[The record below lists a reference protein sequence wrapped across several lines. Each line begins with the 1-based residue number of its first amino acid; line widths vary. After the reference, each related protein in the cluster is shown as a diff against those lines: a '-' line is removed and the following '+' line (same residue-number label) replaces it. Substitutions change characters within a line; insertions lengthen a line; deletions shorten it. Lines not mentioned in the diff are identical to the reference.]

1 MESSNQDDSTVML
14 DLLQPATSHE
24 RQTSISQIDMES
36 ASLGADEGPS
46 TGPSTGSTLF
56 PIPYPTPHHQTR
68 TAIKTDEGS
77 GETKRTDS
85 SLGSMLRRPAAIKRQ
100 YSGHPDLHNDHK
112 RVCTGVDTVNRD
124 LHDLMSDLDEIYKA
138 AKRHSTKEAQ
148 RDIAFDLDQAIDEI
162 CSTMGYDWLKDSTY
176 EDSLSSYGDF
186 AVRRSRASPLTAG
199 PRVDS
204 DCRPAVESQD
214 SFLGDYAY
222 TQDHQKPASSYDDQG
237 LQTRPSDDSNTPSS
251 TSTKIISHHRAD
263 TQCVPDS
270 NARLQSTIAV
280 EPSEL
285 SSVGSLFGRPHVSGY
300 SRSCATQSSISRPG
314 PSVKS
319 MHSGGMA
326 GPMLEKPDEELLLS
340 RAGHTAG
347 FSEYAH
353 SFESAQSRLEAECR
367 HAAAHG
373 DWPKLRL
380 LITDLEYDC
389 NHRDLEGRTPLIWAT
404 EQGYHEAIE
413 ALLEEHRSDLDA
425 NSRDNRGMTAIM
437 FACRRGNLRPVD
449 ALLKLPAIDLS
460 VQKNAGPSALMIA
473 IQYGRTSLVRRL
485 VSYIQTRPDY
495 DTTSAKWHP
504 LLNAPDASGM
514 TPLHWAF
521 KARNDGCIWTL
532 LDTGR
537 IDVDRKAF
545 KGTTA
550 AMQAVEDRMDPPTL
564 EFLLKRQG
572 CDPTVTNDRGETLV
586 GVAERVAGDF
596 QRAHEYFRSY
606 GFQLDSA
613 VLEASWGRLRI
624 CEAYAWDAEAERKRN

>member
-24 RQTSISQIDMES
+24 RQTSIFQTDMES

-46 TGPSTGSTLF
+46 TGPSTASTLF
-56 PIPYPTPHHQTR
+56 PSPYPTPHRQTGP
-68 TAIKTDEGS
+68 TIKIEKGS
-77 GETKRTDS
+77 GEAKRTDS
-85 SLGSMLRRPAAIKRQ
+85 YLGSMLRRPAAIKRQ
-100 YSGHPDLHNDHK
+100 YTGHPDLPNDHK

-124 LHDLMSDLDEIYKA
+124 LLNLMSDLDEIDKA
-138 AKRHSTKEAQ
+138 AERHSTKEAQ
-148 RDIAFDLDQAIDEI
+148 RDIAFDLDQAMCELY
-162 CSTMGYDWLKDSTY
+162 STMGSGWLKLPTY
-176 EDSLSSYGDF
+176 EDGLSSYGDF
-186 AVRRSRASPLTAG
+186 VVLRSRADPLTAG

-204 DCRPAVESQD
+204 DCRSTVESQD
-214 SFLGDYAY
+214 SFPGDNAH
-222 TQDHQKPASSYDDQG
+222 TQDHHNDQG

-251 TSTKIISHHRAD
+251 TSTGIISHNQAD
-263 TQCVPDS
+263 AQCVPASD
-270 NARLQSTIAV
+270 ARHQSTITL

-285 SSVGSLFGRPHVSGY
+285 GSVGSLFGRPHVSGY
-300 SRSCATQSSISRPG
+300 SRSYATRSSISRLG

-340 RAGHTAG
+340 RAGRMAG

-367 HAAAHG
+367 QAAAHG
-373 DWPKLRL
+373 DWSKLRL

-425 NSRDNRGMTAIM
+425 NSQDNRGMTAIM
-437 FACRRGNLRPVD
+437 FACQRGNLRPVD

-473 IQYGRTSLVRRL
+473 IQTNSTTLVRRL

-495 DTTSAKWHP
+495 DTTCAKWHP
-504 LLNAPDASGM
+504 LLNAQDARGM
-514 TPLHWAF
+514 TPLHWAL
-521 KARNDGCIWTL
+521 KARNYGCIWTL
-532 LDTGR
+532 LDTRR

-550 AMQAVEDRMDPPTL
+550 AMQAVEDHMDLFTL
-564 EFLLKRQG
+564 KSFLERQG
-572 CDPTVTNDRGETLV
+572 CDPMVTNDRGETLV
-586 GVAERVAGDF
+586 GVAERVAGDC
-596 QRAHEYFRSY
+596 QSGLENFRSS
-606 GFQLDSA
+606 GARLDSA
-613 VLEASWGRLRI
+613 VLEASRGRLRI
-624 CEAYAWDAEAERKRN
+624 CEAYALDAEAGRKRDQEE